1 MSVGLNLISCFSCSK
16 CLVLPRGSCLWRRGL
31 LWAMVWGWLVVCRVP
46 VGGEEVA
53 GSPAGGCRSW
63 GHNHNLGAASL
74 GLALCPEPGGFRS
87 QMSQQPWREGGKG
100 TQEGRCLAPLSPK
113 PQWPVRL
120 KAPEPG
126 LCIRPSRGLAGGL
139 SPPSRAQPPTVGMDP
154 LAPCSPHKRLRLRF
168 ASSLGVGL
176 TSKNEFEE
184 NRRRSRHATAPSA
197 HWPPVETLVFG
208 VMFPEGLPSLL
219 PLPTHLTRCWPI
231 TPAGIK
237 WLPARRAPSREV
249 SPPAG
254 TGRSSVTQHA
264 GTVYSEDTAQ

>member
-1 MSVGLNLISCFSCSK
+1 M
-16 CLVLPRGSCLWRRGL
+16 
-31 LWAMVWGWLVVCRVP
+31 WAMVWGWLVVCRVP

-197 HWPPVETLVFG
+197 HWPPHEVLANHPGGHKVAASPQGSQPGGVTPSRHRPELGHPACGHSVFG
-208 VMFPEGLPSLL
+208 GHCSV
-219 PLPTHLTRCWPI
+219 W
-231 TPAGIK
+231 
-237 WLPARRAPSREV
+237 
-249 SPPAG
+249 
-254 TGRSSVTQHA
+254 SSD
-264 GTVYSEDTAQ
+264 SCS